1 MIYCKGI
8 RKIFDPYNGMQDKVW
23 LVCEL
28 REAQEEADKA
38 GYRLLTFNG
47 QIWAKTLNG
56 DWILTVLNIDDFE
69 AC

>member
-1 MIYCKGI
+1 MRKRNGIEKGV
-8 RKIFDPYNGMQDKVW
+8 G
-23 LVCEL
+23 
-28 REAQEEADKA
+28 EADKA